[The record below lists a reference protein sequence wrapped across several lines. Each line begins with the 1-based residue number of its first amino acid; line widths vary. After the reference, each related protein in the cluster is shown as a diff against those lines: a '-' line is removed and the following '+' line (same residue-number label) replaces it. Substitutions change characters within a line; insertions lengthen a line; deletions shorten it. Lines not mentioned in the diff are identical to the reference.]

1 MKVEALLVMA
11 MKNEGITAGDLEK
24 LSGVK
29 YRTILN
35 ALDGRNVGIKSVVA
49 MFRAMGYQL
58 KAERCQV

>member
-11 MKNEGITAGDLEK
+11 MKNEGVTAGDLET

-29 YRTILN
+29 YRSILN

-49 MFRAMGYQL
+49 MFTAMGYQL
-58 KAERCQV
+58 KAEKS